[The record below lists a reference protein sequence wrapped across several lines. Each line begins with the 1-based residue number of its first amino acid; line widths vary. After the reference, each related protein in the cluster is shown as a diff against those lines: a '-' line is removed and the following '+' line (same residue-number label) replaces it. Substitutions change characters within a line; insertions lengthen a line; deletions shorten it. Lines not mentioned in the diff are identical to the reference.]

1 MMDNEIKDLMIE
13 SMRNAITDAVEMIE
27 LILDEPDYIRFDD
40 LKRISDNLSELV
52 KKWDAL
58 K

>member
-1 MMDNEIKDLMIE
+1 MDNEIKDLMIE

-27 LILDEPDYIRFDD
+27 LILDEPDYIRLDD
-40 LKRISDNLSELV
+40 LKRLSDNLSELV

>member
-1 MMDNEIKDLMIE
+1 MDNEMKDLMIE
-13 SMRNAITDAVEMIE
+13 SMRNAITDAIEMIE
-27 LILDEPDYIRFDD
+27 LILDEPDYIRFAD
-40 LKRISDNLSELV
+40 LKRVADNLYDIL

>member
-1 MMDNEIKDLMIE
+1 MDNDIKDLMIE
-13 SMRNAITDAVEMIE
+13 SMRNAITDAVQMIE
-27 LILDEPDYIRFDD
+27 LILDEPDYIRFAD
-40 LKRISDNLSELV
+40 LKRVADNLYELL

>member
-1 MMDNEIKDLMIE
+1 MDNEIKDLMIE
-13 SMRNAITDAVEMIE
+13 SMRNAIADAVEMIE
-27 LILDEPDYIRFDD
+27 LILDEPDYIRVDD
-40 LKRISDNLSELV
+40 LKRLSDNLSELV

>member
-1 MMDNEIKDLMIE
+1 MDNEIKDLMIE

-27 LILDEPDYIRFDD
+27 LILDEPDYIRVDD
-40 LKRISDNLSELV
+40 LKRLSDNLSELV